1 MRQTFW
7 FARSYRYNYRY
18 IYPENKLSLQLF
30 GILSLIQRINGAQED
45 APPSSNFNAMIETEN
60 NQGTAVSEGLHV
72 TKVSGDVV
80 LFDEHKLVLSLE
92 RSGASDSIINEVL
105 KEVRGHLYEGIP
117 TKKIYRMAFAILKKR
132 MASSAARYQLKSA
145 IAALGPTGY
154 PFERLVGA
162 LFEHQGYSVQVGQ
175 TVQGRCVQ
183 HEVDVIAEKSGIRN
197 MMECK
202 FHADP
207 NRKAD
212 VKVPLYIR
220 SRFVDVMEAWQKTE
234 PDLDYV
240 GWVVTNARFTSD
252 ALDYG
257 HCVGLKLLSWDYP
270 DNGNLKERIEG
281 SKLLPLTCLTTLKKS
296 EKQQLLENGVI
307 FCRDIHADPDT
318 LNGIGL
324 TISRSGKV
332 MDEVKAICNNIH

>member
-1 MRQTFW
+1 M
-7 FARSYRYNYRY
+7 
-18 IYPENKLSLQLF
+18 
-30 GILSLIQRINGAQED
+30 
-45 APPSSNFNAMIETEN
+45 
-60 NQGTAVSEGLHV
+60 

-80 LFDEHKLVLSLE
+80 PFDENKLLHSLE
-92 RSGASDSIINEVL
+92 RSGASESIINEVL

-117 TKKIYRMAFAILKKR
+117 TKHIYRMAFAILKKR
-132 MASSAARYQLKSA
+132 TASSAARYQLKQA
-145 IAALGPTGY
+145 IAELGPTGY

-162 LFEHQGYSVQVGQ
+162 LFEHQGYRVQVGQ
-175 TVQGRCVQ
+175 LVQGRCIQ
-183 HEVDVIAEKSGIRN
+183 HEVDVIAEKNGTRY

-220 SRFVDVMEAWQKTE
+220 SRFVDVMESWQRSE
-234 PDLDYV
+234 HGLDYA
-240 GWVVTNARFTSD
+240 GWVVTNARFTTD

-257 HCVGLKLLSWDYP
+257 RCIGLQLLSWDYP
-270 DNGNLKERIEG
+270 QHGSLKERIDG
-281 SKLLPLTCLTTLKKS
+281 SKLLPITCLTTLKKS

-307 FCRDIHADPDT
+307 FCRDIHADPQT

-324 TISRSGKV
+324 TLSRSGKV
-332 MDEVKAICNNIH
+332 MDEVRAICSNNH

>member
-1 MRQTFW
+1 M
-7 FARSYRYNYRY
+7 
-18 IYPENKLSLQLF
+18 
-30 GILSLIQRINGAQED
+30 
-45 APPSSNFNAMIETEN
+45 FNASDARN
-60 NQGTAVSEGLHV
+60 FTAMSEKEIQYAREFGEGLHV

-80 LFDEHKLVLSLE
+80 PFEENKLVHSLE
-92 RSGASDSIINEVL
+92 RSGASESIINEVL

-117 TKKIYRMAFAILKKR
+117 TKHIYRMAFAILKKR
-132 MASSAARYQLKSA
+132 TASSAARYQLKQA
-145 IAALGPTGY
+145 IADLGPTGY

-162 LFEHQGYSVQVGQ
+162 LFEHQGYHVQVGQ
-175 TVQGRCVQ
+175 LVQGRCVQ
-183 HEVDVIAEKSGIRN
+183 HEVDVIAEKNGTRN

-240 GWVVTNARFTSD
+240 GWVVTNARFTTD

-257 HCVGLKLLSWDYP
+257 RCIGLQLLSWDYP
-270 DNGNLKERIEG
+270 QHGSLKERVDG
-281 SKLLPLTCLTTLKKS
+281 SKLLPITCLTTLKKT
-296 EKQQLLENGVI
+296 EKQQLLENGVV
-307 FCRDIHADPDT
+307 FCRDIHADPET

-324 TISRSGKV
+324 TLSRSGKV
-332 MDEVKAICNNIH
+332 MDEVKAICNNNN

>member
-1 MRQTFW
+1 M
-7 FARSYRYNYRY
+7 SG
-18 IYPENKLSLQLF
+18 E
-30 GILSLIQRINGAQED
+30 GNG
-45 APPSSNFNAMIETEN
+45 SSN
-60 NQGTAVSEGLHV
+60 VSHEGLRV

-80 LFDEHKLVLSLE
+80 PFDENKLLHSLE
-92 RSGASDSIINEVL
+92 RSGASESIINEVL

-117 TKKIYRMAFAILKKR
+117 TKHIYRMAFAILKKR
-132 MASSAARYQLKSA
+132 TASSAARYQLKQA
-145 IAALGPTGY
+145 IAELGPTGY

-162 LFEHQGYSVQVGQ
+162 LFEHQGYRVQVGQ
-175 TVQGRCVQ
+175 LVQGRCIQ
-183 HEVDVIAEKSGIRN
+183 HEVDVIAEKNGTRY

-220 SRFVDVMEAWQKTE
+220 SRFVDVMESWQRSE
-234 PDLDYV
+234 HGLDYV
-240 GWVVTNARFTSD
+240 GWVVTNARFTTD

-257 HCVGLKLLSWDYP
+257 RCIGLQLLSWDYP
-270 DNGNLKERIEG
+270 QHGSLKERIDG
-281 SKLLPLTCLTTLKKS
+281 SKLLPITCLTTLKKS

-307 FCRDIHADPDT
+307 FCRDIHADPQT

-324 TISRSGKV
+324 TLSRRGKV
-332 MDEVKAICNNIH
+332 MDEVRAICSNNH

>member
-1 MRQTFW
+1 M
-7 FARSYRYNYRY
+7 S
-18 IYPENKLSLQLF
+18 
-30 GILSLIQRINGAQED
+30 GDGNG
-45 APPSSNFNAMIETEN
+45 SSN
-60 NQGTAVSEGLHV
+60 VSHEGLRV

-80 LFDEHKLVLSLE
+80 PFDENKLLHSLE
-92 RSGASDSIINEVL
+92 RSGASESIINEVL

-117 TKKIYRMAFAILKKR
+117 TKHIYRMAFAILKKR
-132 MASSAARYQLKSA
+132 TASSAARYQLKQA
-145 IAALGPTGY
+145 IAELGPTGY

-162 LFEHQGYSVQVGQ
+162 LFEHQGYRVQVGQ
-175 TVQGRCVQ
+175 LVQGRCIQ
-183 HEVDVIAEKSGIRN
+183 HEVDVIAEKNGTRY

-220 SRFVDVMEAWQKTE
+220 SRFVDVMESWQRSE
-234 PDLDYV
+234 HGLDYA
-240 GWVVTNARFTSD
+240 GWVVTNARFTTD

-257 HCVGLKLLSWDYP
+257 RCIGLQLLSWDYP
-270 DNGNLKERIEG
+270 QHGSLKERIDG
-281 SKLLPLTCLTTLKKS
+281 SKLLPITCLTTLKKS

-307 FCRDIHADPDT
+307 FCRDIHADPQT

-324 TISRSGKV
+324 TLSRSGKV
-332 MDEVKAICNNIH
+332 MDEVRAICSNNH

>member
-1 MRQTFW
+1 M
-7 FARSYRYNYRY
+7 SG
-18 IYPENKLSLQLF
+18 E
-30 GILSLIQRINGAQED
+30 GNG
-45 APPSSNFNAMIETEN
+45 SSN
-60 NQGTAVSEGLHV
+60 VSHEGLRV

-80 LFDEHKLVLSLE
+80 PFDENKLLHSLE
-92 RSGASDSIINEVL
+92 RSGASESIINEVL

-117 TKKIYRMAFAILKKR
+117 TKHIYRMAFAILKKR
-132 MASSAARYQLKSA
+132 TASSAARYQLKQA
-145 IAALGPTGY
+145 IAELGPTGY

-162 LFEHQGYSVQVGQ
+162 LFEHQGYRVQVGQ
-175 TVQGRCVQ
+175 LVQGRCIQ
-183 HEVDVIAEKSGIRN
+183 HEVDVIAEKNGTRY

-220 SRFVDVMEAWQKTE
+220 SRFVDVMEAWQRSE
-234 PDLDYV
+234 HGLDYA
-240 GWVVTNARFTSD
+240 GWVVTNARFTTD

-257 HCVGLKLLSWDYP
+257 RCIGLQLLSWDYP
-270 DNGNLKERIEG
+270 QHGSLKERIDG
-281 SKLLPLTCLTTLKKS
+281 SKLLPITCLTTLRKV

-307 FCRDIHADPDT
+307 FCRDIHDNPES

-324 TISRSGKV
+324 TLARSERV
-332 MDEVKAICNNIH
+332 FDEVRSICQNNH